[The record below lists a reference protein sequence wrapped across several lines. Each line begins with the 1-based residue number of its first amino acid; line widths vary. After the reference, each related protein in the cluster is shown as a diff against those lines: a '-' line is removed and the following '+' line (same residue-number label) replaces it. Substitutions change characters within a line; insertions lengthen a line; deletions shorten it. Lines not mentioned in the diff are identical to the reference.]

1 MGGLRCGVRT
11 RRHAS
16 DGPIASKCGQGGK
29 PKPKKAKYQ
38 TPIQNQRCN
47 EHTGGSFTFTR
58 ASKIIDLAA
67 EGQRGPAKPRS
78 AASTAAAGAG
88 DATEWPACVTSG
100 AVDVRLT
107 SIMNGAMRSSFHWST
122 QHVRWSWITA
132 RAAARVGTQQSTCR
146 QCGLVRLRLPTPR
159 SDYLHSLS
167 PLLTLKALVR
177 EGVERAACCVAVGNA
192 VLV

>member
-1 MGGLRCGVRT
+1 MPVQGLKGGST
-11 RRHAS
+11 R
-16 DGPIASKCGQGGK
+16 DTVNC
-29 PKPKKAKYQ
+29 
-38 TPIQNQRCN
+38 
-47 EHTGGSFTFTR
+47 TGTSFTFTR
-58 ASKIIDLAA
+58 ASKIINLAA

-78 AASTAAAGAG
+78 AASAAAAGAG

-167 PLLTLKALVR
+167 PLLTLKALVLGEGRSFAKFVSKFAMLCIFPLR
-177 EGVERAACCVAVGNA
+177 EISCEI
-192 VLV
+192 

>member
-1 MGGLRCGVRT
+1 MWRHPCERRAREVREKCDRGAAGGELSW
-11 RRHAS
+11 A
-16 DGPIASKCGQGGK
+16 KQG
-29 PKPKKAKYQ
+29 
-38 TPIQNQRCN
+38 
-47 EHTGGSFTFTR
+47 TGGSFTFTR
-58 ASKIIDLAA
+58 ASKIINLAA

>member
-1 MGGLRCGVRT
+1 MCNASGVLCNGRLWT
-11 RRHAS
+11 CYTT
-16 DGPIASKCGQGGK
+16 GP
-29 PKPKKAKYQ
+29 
-38 TPIQNQRCN
+38 
-47 EHTGGSFTFTR
+47 SFTFTR
-58 ASKIIDLAA
+58 ASKIINLAA

-78 AASTAAAGAG
+78 AASAAAAGAG

-177 EGVERAACCVAVGNA
+177 EGVERAACCVAAGNA